1 MFSQVGERNFPSPW
15 PAGKEASAR
24 ERREGG
30 LALRDARTHTH
41 KKIIPAMGFWA
52 HHKPGAAPPAPG
64 DGITERGTAELQG
77 RGNNPIK
84 AFRGHCEP

>member
-41 KKIIPAMGFWA
+41 TQK
-52 HHKPGAAPPAPG
+52 
-64 DGITERGTAELQG
+64 
-77 RGNNPIK
+77 NNPSYGIL
-84 AFRGHCEP
+84 GTP

>member
-30 LALRDARTHTH
+30 LALRDAHTHT
-41 KKIIPAMGFWA
+41 KK
-52 HHKPGAAPPAPG
+52 
-64 DGITERGTAELQG
+64 
-77 RGNNPIK
+77 
-84 AFRGHCEP
+84 